1 MDVFVLVGGREAEQ
15 WEARFRPLQ
24 SIPLEA
30 VGIQPLQVEEGLPL
44 LWNENY
50 SRLKQTSF
58 KNKSVHVY
66 METMSIGNTGCC
78 TSTIKNME
86 FKCGDTK
93 SSLKTRSLKPYN
105 LTENDPYL

>member
-1 MDVFVLVGGREAEQ
+1 MDVFVPVGGREAEQ
-15 WEARFRPLQ
+15 WEARLRPLQ

-30 VGIQPLQVEEGLPL
+30 VGIQPLHIKKGLPL

-66 METMSIGNTGCC
+66 VETMSIGNILCST
-78 TSTIKNME
+78 TTIKNI
-86 FKCGDTK
+86 KCGTLRAV
-93 SSLKTRSLKPYN
+93 SKPDY
-105 LTENDPYL
+105 

>member
-1 MDVFVLVGGREAEQ
+1 MDVLVPVGGREAEQ
-15 WEARFRPLQ
+15 WEARLCPLQ

-58 KNKSVHVY
+58 KNMSVHVY
-66 METMSIGNTGCC
+66 MDTISIGNIGCS
-78 TSTIKNME
+78 TSTIK
-86 FKCGDTK
+86 K
-93 SSLKTRSLKPYN
+93 KTWNSNAGTLRAVSKP
-105 LTENDPYL
+105 DH